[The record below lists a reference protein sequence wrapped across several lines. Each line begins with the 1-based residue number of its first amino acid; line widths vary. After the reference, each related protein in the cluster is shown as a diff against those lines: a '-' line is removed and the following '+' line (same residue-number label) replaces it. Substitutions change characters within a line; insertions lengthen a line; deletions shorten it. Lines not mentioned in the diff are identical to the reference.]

1 MRVARKS
8 WKKALA
14 KALVLVMALAGAIAI
29 GAPAQ
34 ASTFKSIQVQGYDA
48 GSSKLNSTIRFRIS
62 SFVKKNPQLKV
73 LTCIGFDDTKG
84 QGESA
89 LGKTRATTACA
100 QALASNPDLTLSK
113 TIGKFDQTQ
122 SGFNNRRVLL
132 VLSTQKDPIM
142 TTYFNHNDGS
152 KTRASYSASA
162 GNEIV
167 LPTPTREG
175 YQFVGWFAK
184 KGRGALVGIGGEKF
198 VPRKN
203 LTLWARWSSGAT
215 ASGGG
220 GGASVPTIIDLA
232 SPNNMFVYYN
242 PVFNYSSAGELGQWT
257 TNIIS
262 NYGLAGFWDY
272 DTGEKYE
279 HIFSSSSWDSY
290 SSFDGGGECKAI
302 QYYEDRGYISWSG
315 YEIGSESDNAY
326 ETGEAWFAS
335 LESPVSIQTEMTDPQ
350 ESINSRFPQDYYSG
364 NFFATPID
372 SNLYAYLYTYDPN
385 TGVVLSS
392 VEYSFAKREVPR
404 ILSVDASDPSLD
416 LCWYGETYSQLNT
429 SNGPATID
437 SIFNLEFWT
446 FTDGSR
452 YPAANSGVL
461 EDLTV
466 TVKTTTANYTL
477 LLDRY

>member
-14 KALVLVMALAGAIAI
+14 KALVLVMALAGAIVI

-48 GSSKLNSTIRFRIS
+48 GSSKLNSTIRFRIT

-122 SGFNNRRVLL
+122 SGFNNRRVVL

-152 KTRASYSASA
+152 KTRASYSASV

-203 LTLWARWSSGAT
+203 STLFARWVSGA
-215 ASGGG
+215 SMVGGGG
-220 GGASVPTIIDLA
+220 GGASASSLGTIDAFNSMYYYPIPGGNLNFAVYDERSFIIDFASQPKHFLYNFDTYGYDPADGSPTTELFDCSFDSDSADVVGEYWYGYLLLEPLKSYDFSQFLDVESVTTSDSSINFCLA
-232 SPNNMFVYYN
+232 TQTDSFLVTEDIDAN
-242 PVFNYSSAGELGQWT
+242 PIDPFFYRTHLNIHLWTGTTSDSYQVVTEGNYERATLTFRVNTSAG
-257 TNIIS
+257 
-262 NYGLAGFWDY
+262 
-272 DTGEKYE
+272 
-279 HIFSSSSWDSY
+279 
-290 SSFDGGGECKAI
+290 
-302 QYYEDRGYISWSG
+302 
-315 YEIGSESDNAY
+315 
-326 ETGEAWFAS
+326 
-335 LESPVSIQTEMTDPQ
+335 
-350 ESINSRFPQDYYSG
+350 
-364 NFFATPID
+364 
-372 SNLYAYLYTYDPN
+372 TYD
-385 TGVVLSS
+385 VVL
-392 VEYSFAKREVPR
+392 FK
-404 ILSVDASDPSLD
+404 
-416 LCWYGETYSQLNT
+416 
-429 SNGPATID
+429 
-437 SIFNLEFWT
+437 
-446 FTDGSR
+446 
-452 YPAANSGVL
+452 YPPV
-461 EDLTV
+461 
-466 TVKTTTANYTL
+466 
-477 LLDRY
+477 